1 MTELA
6 GGHCHDFNIIYCE
19 TKRFQDMLWI
29 VLNNSFTDNQKTYM
43 YVY

>member
-6 GGHCHDFNIIYCE
+6 RGHCHDFNIIYCE

-29 VLNNSFTDNQKTYM
+29 VLNNSFADNQKMYM

>member
-6 GGHCHDFNIIYCE
+6 RGHCHDFNIIYCE

-29 VLNNSFTDNQKTYM
+29 VLNNSFADNQKTYM